1 MSATLITEPMAAIS
15 PPVPE
20 NPAAAVLI
28 GQMDVEFAKCEC
40 CGLTEECTGAYI
52 EGIRR
57 RFDGK
62 WICGLCSEAVQDEIL
77 KSDELITT
85 EEAIAKHMSFCK
97 KFAAA
102 VGPPPDPTP
111 HLISAMRQILR
122 RSLDSPRALRS
133 SPATPTTAADNQ
145 IRRRAL
151 A

>member
-1 MSATLITEPMAAIS
+1 MTATVITELMAAIS
-15 PPVPE
+15 VPVPE
-20 NPAAAVLI
+20 NPAAVLI
-28 GQMDVEFAKCEC
+28 GQMEVEFAKCEC
-40 CGLTEECTGAYI
+40 CGLTEECTAAYI

-57 RFDGK
+57 RFDGI

-77 KSDELITT
+77 KSDVLITT

-111 HLISAMRQILR
+111 HLITAMRQILR

-133 SPATPTTAADNQ
+133 RLTTPTTAAADQ